1 MSDKDNATR
10 VFLSDREVFSDAF
23 NGTLF
28 NGRQIVRPQDL
39 SELDP
44 NEILLPEDL
53 VGVGKGVERRR
64 DMLKQLTLM
73 SSRGSTFAIL
83 GIEGQSNL
91 DYSMPVRMMLYDAIT
106 LARQVRRI
114 HDANHKKGKAEL
126 GDLFTSGLLPGDRL
140 APVFTLV
147 AFLSPEPWTAPR
159 CLKDLLMDVPKELEG
174 LVQDYRLNL
183 LCPYEMRD
191 DDIRRFRSDLA
202 PLLFT
207 LKHNDDHES
216 LLDGVEN
223 EPMFRSVKRSTLPII
238 RRLTGYDFEFEDKK
252 EVQDMATGTLTLSQY
267 VFNKGLQEGRAEG
280 LVEGK
285 SKGLAEGKAEGLAE
299 GKAEGL
305 AEGKAEGLAE
315 GVVKIMLSM
324 NKEPDE
330 ICEQLVLICKMS
342 PEQARQTLAC
352 LSNGN

>member
-28 NGRQIVRPQDL
+28 NGRQIVKPQDL

-159 CLKDLLMDVPKELEG
+159 CLRDLLMDVPKELEG

-183 LCPYEMRD
+183 LCPCEMGD

-207 LKHNDDHES
+207 LKHNDDHET
-216 LLDGVEN
+216 LLQGIGG
-223 EPMFRSVKRSTLPII
+223 EPMFKSVRRSTLPII

-267 VFNKGLQEGRAEG
+267 VFNKGLQEG
-280 LVEGK
+280 
-285 SKGLAEGKAEGLAE
+285 LAEGKAEGLAE
-299 GKAEGL
+299 GKAVGL
-305 AEGKAEGLAE
+305 AEGKAVGLAEGEAKGLAE